1 VSLGFQPQN
10 VLTARISLPRAKY
23 SRDRAY
29 AFYRDLGLE
38 LSAVPGMQAAGVASN
53 VPFGGGDSSMT
64 IIPLDDSQAASEQF
78 VQASWRTLTP
88 GYFQALRIPLVR
100 GRLFDERDMASGRS
114 ILLSEGLARRLW
126 PDGRDPIG
134 RLVRLGSNKPQFT
147 VVGVVGEVRQLA
159 LNEDPRPA
167 AYLPTSWYVWD
178 TMIVVMRAQGEP
190 TQLAP
195 VLRQAVSKLDPQ
207 QPVFA
212 VRPLEDLLD
221 DGSARPRLNTFLVG
235 SFALLALALG
245 VVGVSG
251 VVSYS
256 VIQRTPEMAVRMA
269 LGATPKGV
277 VHAVTAGGLRL
288 CVLGL
293 VAGLAGASALGRVMG
308 GLLFQVRPND
318 PAIFGIVAGVLLAA
332 ALLASWLP
340 ARRIAHIDPVVAL
353 RQE

>member
-1 VSLGFQPQN
+1 
-10 VLTARISLPRAKY
+10 
-23 SRDRAY
+23 
-29 AFYRDLGLE
+29 
-38 LSAVPGMQAAGVASN
+38 
-53 VPFGGGDSSMT
+53 
-64 IIPLDDSQAASEQF
+64 
-78 VQASWRTLTP
+78 
-88 GYFQALRIPLVR
+88 LRIPLVR

-126 PDGRDPIG
+126 LDGRDPIG
-134 RLVRLGSNKPQFT
+134 RLVRLGTNKPQFT
-147 VVGVVGEVRQLA
+147 VVGVVGDVRQLA

-178 TMIVVMRAQGEP
+178 TMIVVMRAPGEP
-190 TQLAP
+190 AQLAP
-195 VLRQAVSKLDPQ
+195 ALRQAVAKLDPQ
-207 QPVFA
+207 QPIFA
-212 VRPLEDLLD
+212 VRTLEDVLD
-221 DGSARPRLNTFLVG
+221 DGSARARLNTFLVS

-245 VVGVSG
+245 VVGVAG
-251 VVSYS
+251 VVSYA

-340 ARRIAHIDPVVAL
+340 ARRIARIDPVVAL